1 MEGLNFSFPVKAP
14 YEISK
19 YYGEKHQGIDIVG
32 QGYNSPILSISDGDV
47 YKSFYDSIYGN
58 QIIIRHQN
66 DIYSMY
72 SHLSNILVEQGTKVN
87 KGQKI
92 GTMGSTG
99 MTTGVH
105 LHFSIF
111 TGDPLSEIDY
121 EDPLKYLK
129 K

>member
-1 MEGLNFSFPVKAP
+1 LEGLNFSFPVKAP

-19 YYGEKHQGIDIVG
+19 YYGENHKGIDIVG
-32 QGYNSPILSISDGDV
+32 QGYNSPILSTSDGYV
-47 YKSFYDSIYGN
+47 YKTSYDSMYGN

-66 DIYSMY
+66 NIYSIY
-72 SHLSNILVEQGTKVN
+72 SHLNNILVMQGTEVD
-87 KGQKI
+87 KGKKI
-92 GTMGSTG
+92 ATMGSTG

-111 TGDPLSEIDY
+111 TGDPLSEVTF